1 MIYVQYTLSKA
12 IPRTHLT
19 CRRMPHVTPLATP
32 NSILTPLTQHLE
44 KVPVIV
50 CLTKL
55 SEGEV
60 QKAHKYWPDEGQTTQ
75 FGKLYVRNSG
85 SGMVS

>member
-1 MIYVQYTLSKA
+1 MYINSHFNFYSIYT
-12 IPRTHLT
+12 
-19 CRRMPHVTPLATP
+19 
-32 NSILTPLTQHLE
+32 ILICITE

-60 QKAHKYWPDEGQTTQ
+60 QKAHKYWPDEGQTMQ
-75 FGKLYVRNSG
+75 FGRIYVSHSG